1 MKLSFSSD
9 FRKLMIKSIILT
21 LATVGGVQAGDHNYG
36 PYPEVYVQECGSC
49 HTPYP
54 AKGLSQAGWNIQL
67 SNLGKHFGT
76 DASLDAHTLEAIR
89 SYLMTQSGRKAKVA
103 PQEETARMTKTRW
116 FLNEHGKNPPTGS
129 SFSNCT
135 VCHTQADKGDFN
147 EKSLK
152 LPKGF
157 SK

>member
-1 MKLSFSSD
+1 MV
-9 FRKLMIKSIILT
+9 KSIFLT
-21 LATVGGVQAGDHNYG
+21 LTTVGAVQAGDHNYG

-54 AKGLSQAGWNIQL
+54 ANALNQAGWNIQL

-76 DASLDAHTLEAIR
+76 DASVDTKTLELIR
-89 SYLMTQSGRKAKVA
+89 NYLMNNSNKKTKSA
-103 PQEETARMTKTRW
+103 PQEETARITKTAW
-116 FLNEHGKNPPTGS
+116 FLKEHGNKPPVGS
-129 SFSNCT
+129 SFSNCSI
-135 VCHTQADKGDFN
+135 CHTQADKGDFS
-147 EKSLK
+147 EASLK